1 MEIGRN
7 YEKWFSSSLTF
18 RYVLVLTIIFFL
30 FLFFKRVVFLIIL
43 LIFVM
48 VVEVLV
54 HHFKF
59 PIHLDFLPYL
69 SLFITV
75 EYGLGI
81 SIVFVI
87 IGGMLAEIAIK
98 HFEPTDNISQ
108 FLVVGINI
116 VFANMLCQNFLSTAV
131 LAMFAYFI
139 LQIVVA
145 FLLAAPNEKLIAEPP
160 LMLVLN
166 LLLLWR
172 ISDFLFMI
180 AH

>member
-1 MEIGRN
+1 MELGQN
-7 YEKWFSSSLTF
+7 YEKWFSSKNTF
-18 RYVLVLTIIFFL
+18 RYVIVATIIFFL
-30 FLFFKRVVFLIIL
+30 FLFFKKIVLLTVL

-48 VVEVLV
+48 IVEVLV

-69 SLFITV
+69 SLFITA

-87 IGGMLAEIAIK
+87 IGGMLAEIAIQ

-108 FLVVGINI
+108 FLVVGVNI
-116 VFANMLCQNFLSTAV
+116 VFSNALLQSFLPSAILAV
-131 LAMFAYFI
+131 MAYFI
-139 LQIVVA
+139 LQIIVA
-145 FLLAAPNEKLIAEPP
+145 FLLAAPNQKLILEPP

>member
-1 MEIGRN
+1 MELNRN
-7 YEKWFSSSLTF
+7 YEEWFSSKNTF
-18 RYVLVLTIIFFL
+18 RYVIVATLIFFL
-30 FLFFKRVVFLIIL
+30 FLFFKKIVLLAVL

-48 VVEVLV
+48 IVEVLV
-54 HHFKF
+54 HHFKS
-59 PIHLDFLPYL
+59 PIHLDFLPFL

-108 FLVVGINI
+108 FLVVGVNI
-116 VFANMLCQNFLSTAV
+116 VFSAMLCQSFLPAAILAV
-131 LAMFAYFI
+131 FAYFV
-139 LQIVVA
+139 LQIIVA

-160 LMLVLN
+160 LMLVIN
-166 LLLLWR
+166 LLLVWR
-172 ISDFLFMI
+172 VSDFLFMI

>member
-1 MEIGRN
+1 MEIGQN
-7 YEKWFSSSLTF
+7 YEKWFSSRRTF
-18 RYVLVLTIIFFL
+18 RYVLVATILFFL
-30 FLFFKRVVFLIIL
+30 FLFFKRIVL
-43 LIFVM
+43 LAVLLTLVM
-48 VVEVLV
+48 IVEILV

-59 PIHLDFLPYL
+59 PIHLDFLPFL

-87 IGGMLAEIAIK
+87 IGGMLAEIVIQ

-108 FLVVGINI
+108 FLVVGVNI
-116 VFANMLCQNFLSTAV
+116 VFSNMLCQSFLPAAILAV
-131 LAMFAYFI
+131 FAYFV
-139 LQIVVA
+139 LQIIVA

-160 LMLVLN
+160 LMLVIN
-166 LLLLWR
+166 LLLVWR
-172 ISDFLFMI
+172 VSDSLFMI